1 MTASSADET
10 PAQREVRLSNDNER
24 HVNRRANQKLVECEN
39 DLKCRREERARFLR
53 MNWDPFRDIVVP
65 YSRKGKVL
73 DFSALQRLHNYDDEV
88 RGLFSDFKALFDKV
102 VYDDPGTDYD
112 ETEACSMQDEISDL
126 YISLISDLKIVLP
139 AKTKEVT
146 PPTQPSLRL
155 PKFELPKFSGNYEE
169 WSVSNDSTPTQQQP
183 SYPTKVFEKKYGK
196 PPTNNAPQSH
206 VTAPVNKS
214 ALVGLS
220 SQLNP
225 TKTTILLGTCLVQV
239 FSKDGQQTVLRAVL
253 DSASQLT
260 LISERAVQL
269 ISASRTR
276 AHDEIQG
283 ISGSLIHSRGIVHI
297 DISAVNGQRL
307 AYHHPCLV
315 LNRITSP
322 LPQVPVS
329 PQVKGS
335 LNDFV
340 LADPCFDKPGEID
353 LLIGADLFALS
364 LTGEQHFLGHNLP
377 QVLGTIFGFVVM
389 GIAPVATSELSI
401 PKTVSF
407 LTTHDGDLHSSLQR
421 FWSIEEP
428 PTCVKTQSE
437 EDVLCLQHFERTH
450 TRDNSGRYVVKLP
463 KRPNHP
469 LLGESCSTAQLRL
482 KAMERKFA
490 AQPEFK
496 DLYSEFMDDY
506 IKSGH
511 MSACEQPISGEC
523 YYLPHHGVFKENP
536 PNSKIRVVFD
546 GSSKTNNG
554 VSLNDIL
561 MPGPKLQNDI
571 SDVLLYFRC
580 HKFVF
585 TCDIRQMYRQI
596 LVAEDDK
603 KYQLIFWRSN
613 PDESLQVLKLNTVT
627 YGLNCSPFIAIR
639 TLQQLV
645 KDEGHSYPKAS
656 EILTKSIFY
665 DDIIA
670 GAESLDE
677 ALSAQNE
684 LKNLLSRG
692 GFELRKWISNAPQ
705 LLDQV
710 PIEHKE
716 TPVELT
722 ENSEAFFSVLGLKW
736 TPESDMLS
744 YKVKDVEI
752 SAILTK
758 RRILSTIA
766 KLYDLPG
773 FLTPVIFW
781 AKTLI
786 QYLWTTGLTWDEPV
800 PNDVRTKWHS
810 FLEELPIIQ
819 ELRIPRYI
827 STSLHTA
834 VQLHGF
840 SDASEKG
847 YTAVVYLRVTDSQE
861 NTRLYLIV
869 SKSKV
874 APLKRIYLP
883 RLELCGAHL
892 LGKLLQYSSN
902 ILSAHMKIESIYAWC
917 DSTIVLTWIRT
928 LPYRLKVFIANRIS
942 ELQELVSPH
951 SWNYVK
957 SQDNPADCATR
968 GLSPSQIVTHH
979 LWWNGPEW
987 LQSSSDSWPKPK
999 FTPVI
1004 DDDTLEIRPNPL
1016 NVLATTEKIKLTDFD
1031 ILEKYSCFR
1040 KLVNVMAYILRF
1052 IHNLQANDSRI
1063 GRLTCQE
1070 ISSAKLRIFKLIQ
1083 NTSFKDYISALKKGS
1098 QCSLKL
1104 ARLSPYIDDSGIVR
1118 VGGRLKHSNLTQDA
1132 KHPVLLPKSHC
1143 AVKLLIMHYHLKHL
1157 HAGPQL
1163 LQSILSQEVW
1173 ILSARSV
1180 IRSVIFKCQRCF
1192 RLKPVNKPPLM
1203 GDLPETR
1210 LKPVRPFYH
1219 TGMDY
1224 SGHFDIKVHSTRN
1237 AQRLKSYLCLFVCFA
1252 TKAVH
1257 LEIVTDLSVDSFI
1270 AALKRFV
1277 SRRGLCAHLY
1287 SDCGTNY
1294 VGASKQL
1301 MKTFQNFMKE
1311 SNTKDALNNFALD
1324 HSINFHF
1331 QPPAA
1336 PHQGGLWESAI
1347 KSSKYHLK
1355 RVIGDRVL
1363 TLMEIITLATQVE
1376 AVLNSRPLTALSADP
1391 SDISALTPGH
1401 FLIGT
1406 SLVAVPEPNLEE
1418 VPENRLNH
1426 WQTVQ
1431 ALHQRFWQRWHQ
1443 EYLHQLQQRKKWEKP
1458 NKNLEV
1464 GDLVIIQDPRT
1475 PPLLWPLGRI
1485 VKTSPG
1491 SDGIVRVVTIK
1502 TQRGTFCRPATKV
1515 YPLP

>member
-1 MTASSADET
+1 MRFSTLEKKA
-10 PAQREVRLSNDNER
+10 
-24 HVNRRANQKLVECEN
+24 KLVKNRLQKISKFVSAQITLSETQSLN
-39 DLKCRREERARFLR
+39 
-53 MNWDPFRDIVVP
+53 VV
-65 YSRKGKVL
+65 SI
-73 DFSALQRLHNYDDEV
+73 QRLHNYDDEV

-102 VYDDPGTDYD
+102 VYDDPGSDYD

-169 WSVSNDSTPTQQQP
+169 WVSYYNIFEASINRNETLAPVSKFQYLLSSLSGEPLDLVKSLSITAENFDVALRLLKDRYDNKRRVVTQLVTKIIDLPCISSGSLKSLQHFLTVYKENTQVLKNLNHDITAENTLLVLTLLKKLPTDLRKSFEDSRITNNDIPAVNDLIQFLEREFKRLEGASIGLGPSANARYPSVQKTQSNSYRPKPLRDSKPYSSQAKTAFVTVTNTCKFCQASDHNIYKCQAFQAKSRGDRVEFTCKNNLCANCLGHLHDTNNCPSHRVCRICSKRHHTLLHDSTPTQQQP

-239 FSKDGQQTVLRAVL
+239 FTKDGQQTVLRAVL

-322 LPQVPVS
+322 LPQIPVS

-407 LTTHDGDLHSSLQR
+407 LTTHDGDLHSSIQR

-511 MSACEQPISGEC
+511 MSTCEQPLSGEC

-536 PNSKIRVVFD
+536 PNSKIRVVFN

-722 ENSEAFFSVLGLKW
+722 ENSEAFFSVLLGLKW

-840 SDASEKG
+840 SDTSEKG
-847 YTAVVYLRVTDSQE
+847 YAAVVYLRVTDSQE

-874 APLKRIYLP
+874 APLKIISLP

-928 LPYRLKVFIANRIS
+928 LLYRLKVFIANRIS

-968 GLSPSQIVTHH
+968 GLSPSQLVTHLDH
-979 LWWNGPEW
+979 LSFDVIIYGGMDRNGYSHR
-987 LQSSSDSWPKPK
+987 Q
-999 FTPVI
+999 
-1004 DDDTLEIRPNPL
+1004 
-1016 NVLATTEKIKLTDFD
+1016 
-1031 ILEKYSCFR
+1031 IL
-1040 KLVNVMAYILRF
+1040 
-1052 IHNLQANDSRI
+1052 
-1063 GRLTCQE
+1063 G
-1070 ISSAKLRIFKLIQ
+1070 
-1083 NTSFKDYISALKKGS
+1083 
-1098 QCSLKL
+1098 
-1104 ARLSPYIDDSGIVR
+1104 
-1118 VGGRLKHSNLTQDA
+1118 
-1132 KHPVLLPKSHC
+1132 
-1143 AVKLLIMHYHLKHL
+1143 
-1157 HAGPQL
+1157 
-1163 LQSILSQEVW
+1163 LSQNSH
-1173 ILSARSV
+1173 LLLMMTL
-1180 IRSVIFKCQRCF
+1180 
-1192 RLKPVNKPPLM
+1192 LK
-1203 GDLPETR
+1203 
-1210 LKPVRPFYH
+1210 
-1219 TGMDY
+1219 
-1224 SGHFDIKVHSTRN
+1224 
-1237 AQRLKSYLCLFVCFA
+1237 
-1252 TKAVH
+1252 
-1257 LEIVTDLSVDSFI
+1257 
-1270 AALKRFV
+1270 
-1277 SRRGLCAHLY
+1277 
-1287 SDCGTNY
+1287 
-1294 VGASKQL
+1294 
-1301 MKTFQNFMKE
+1301 
-1311 SNTKDALNNFALD
+1311 
-1324 HSINFHF
+1324 
-1331 QPPAA
+1331 
-1336 PHQGGLWESAI
+1336 
-1347 KSSKYHLK
+1347 
-1355 RVIGDRVL
+1355 
-1363 TLMEIITLATQVE
+1363 
-1376 AVLNSRPLTALSADP
+1376 
-1391 SDISALTPGH
+1391 
-1401 FLIGT
+1401 
-1406 SLVAVPEPNLEE
+1406 
-1418 VPENRLNH
+1418 
-1426 WQTVQ
+1426 
-1431 ALHQRFWQRWHQ
+1431 
-1443 EYLHQLQQRKKWEKP
+1443 
-1458 NKNLEV
+1458 
-1464 GDLVIIQDPRT
+1464 
-1475 PPLLWPLGRI
+1475 
-1485 VKTSPG
+1485 
-1491 SDGIVRVVTIK
+1491 
-1502 TQRGTFCRPATKV
+1502 
-1515 YPLP
+1515 

>member
-1 MTASSADET
+1 
-10 PAQREVRLSNDNER
+10 
-24 HVNRRANQKLVECEN
+24 
-39 DLKCRREERARFLR
+39 
-53 MNWDPFRDIVVP
+53 
-65 YSRKGKVL
+65 
-73 DFSALQRLHNYDDEV
+73 
-88 RGLFSDFKALFDKV
+88 
-102 VYDDPGTDYD
+102 
-112 ETEACSMQDEISDL
+112 MQDEISDL

-169 WSVSNDSTPTQQQP
+169 WVSYYNI
-183 SYPTKVFEKKYGK
+183 FEASI
-196 PPTNNAPQSH
+196 NRNENL
-206 VTAPVNKS
+206 APV
-214 ALVGLS
+214 
-220 SQLNP
+220 
-225 TKTTILLGTCLVQV
+225 IQV
-239 FSKDGQQTVLRAVL
+239 FTKDGQQTVLRAVL

-322 LPQVPVS
+322 LPQIPVS

-511 MSACEQPISGEC
+511 MSACEQPLSGEC

-561 MPGPKLQNDI
+561 MSGPKLQNDI

-684 LKNLLSRG
+684 LKNLLARG

-722 ENSEAFFSVLGLKW
+722 ENNEAFFSVLGLKW

-847 YTAVVYLRVTDSQE
+847 YAAVVYLRVTDSQE

-874 APLKRIYLP
+874 APLKRISLP

-928 LPYRLKVFIANRIS
+928 LPYRLKVFIAN
-942 ELQELVSPH
+942 L
-951 SWNYVK
+951 
-957 SQDNPADCATR
+957 
-968 GLSPSQIVTHH
+968 
-979 LWWNGPEW
+979 
-987 LQSSSDSWPKPK
+987 
-999 FTPVI
+999 
-1004 DDDTLEIRPNPL
+1004 
-1016 NVLATTEKIKLTDFD
+1016 
-1031 ILEKYSCFR
+1031 
-1040 KLVNVMAYILRF
+1040 
-1052 IHNLQANDSRI
+1052 
-1063 GRLTCQE
+1063 
-1070 ISSAKLRIFKLIQ
+1070 
-1083 NTSFKDYISALKKGS
+1083 
-1098 QCSLKL
+1098 
-1104 ARLSPYIDDSGIVR
+1104 
-1118 VGGRLKHSNLTQDA
+1118 
-1132 KHPVLLPKSHC
+1132 
-1143 AVKLLIMHYHLKHL
+1143 
-1157 HAGPQL
+1157 
-1163 LQSILSQEVW
+1163 
-1173 ILSARSV
+1173 
-1180 IRSVIFKCQRCF
+1180 
-1192 RLKPVNKPPLM
+1192 
-1203 GDLPETR
+1203 
-1210 LKPVRPFYH
+1210 
-1219 TGMDY
+1219 
-1224 SGHFDIKVHSTRN
+1224 
-1237 AQRLKSYLCLFVCFA
+1237 
-1252 TKAVH
+1252 
-1257 LEIVTDLSVDSFI
+1257 
-1270 AALKRFV
+1270 
-1277 SRRGLCAHLY
+1277 
-1287 SDCGTNY
+1287 
-1294 VGASKQL
+1294 
-1301 MKTFQNFMKE
+1301 
-1311 SNTKDALNNFALD
+1311 
-1324 HSINFHF
+1324 
-1331 QPPAA
+1331 
-1336 PHQGGLWESAI
+1336 
-1347 KSSKYHLK
+1347 
-1355 RVIGDRVL
+1355 
-1363 TLMEIITLATQVE
+1363 
-1376 AVLNSRPLTALSADP
+1376 
-1391 SDISALTPGH
+1391 
-1401 FLIGT
+1401 
-1406 SLVAVPEPNLEE
+1406 PEPNLEE

-1431 ALHQRFWQRWHQ
+1431 ALHQRFWRRWHQ